1 MKEILSSG
9 FAEMGIPV
17 PNGALDRLEAYWH
30 LLDEKNKVM
39 NLTAIKGEEDCAR
52 LHFLDCG
59 ALLRYVDL
67 AGKTCLDVG
76 SGAGFPGL
84 VLKILQPEVKLTL
97 LDSLGKRVEFQKE
110 VVAAL
115 GLTDVECVNARAEE
129 CPERRESYDVVTS
142 RAVARLNM
150 LSELCLPFVKKGG
163 TFAAMKGPA
172 AAEELRE
179 AEKAL
184 KKLGGG
190 EGRIVE
196 YAVPGTDAVHCAVLV
211 PKTGRTPPQ
220 YPRRWAAIKK
230 APL

>member
-1 MKEILSSG
+1 MKEILTAG
-9 FAEMGIPV
+9 FAELGIPL
-17 PNGALDRLEAYWH
+17 PDGALDRLEAYWH

-59 ALLRYVDL
+59 ALLRYVNL
-67 AGKTCLDVG
+67 KGKACLDVG

-84 VLKILQPEVKLTL
+84 VLKILQPDMRLTM

-110 VVAAL
+110 VVDAL
-115 GLTDVECVNARAEE
+115 GLTGVECVNARAEE

-163 TFAAMKGPA
+163 LFAAMKGPA
-172 AAEELRE
+172 AAEELQE
-179 AEKAL
+179 AGKAL

-190 EGRIVE
+190 EGRIEE
-196 YAVPGTDAVHCAVLV
+196 YAVPGTEATHCVLLV
-211 PKTGRTPPQ
+211 PKAGKTPPP